1 MRTGRQSLLERI
13 SIDPEICFGKPCIRG
28 TRIWVSLI
36 VEFLA
41 AGNTE
46 EEILEAYPYLEHE
59 DILAAVEYSA
69 ETTSPE
75 G

>member
-1 MRTGRQSLLERI
+1 MGRQSLLERI

>member
-1 MRTGRQSLLERI
+1 MGRQSLRARI
-13 SIDPEICFGKPCIRG
+13 SIDPDICFGKPCIRG

-36 VEFLA
+36 VDLLA

-46 EEILEAYPYLEHE
+46 EEILEAYPHLEHE

-69 ETTSPE
+69 KTTSKE